1 MMTLEMYMMHQTEQR
16 PTRAQDPL
24 RKAPNAPI
32 LFPFKVAL
40 LDTSIYEENIEV
52 RKVSVVSA
60 WQLSLLGMHLNEILG
75 RRPNKMKHWAKGR
88 RPNTEHGFFTF
99 FSPM

>member
-32 LFPFKVAL
+32 LFPLKSHFWTL
-40 LDTSIYEENIEV
+40 LF
-52 RKVSVVSA
+52 
-60 WQLSLLGMHLNEILG
+60 
-75 RRPNKMKHWAKGR
+75 MKR
-88 RPNTEHGFFTF
+88 TLR
-99 FSPM
+99 